1 MVFSSVIS
9 AIVHGCFGLG
19 TQTGA
24 RFGGASASQSYAV
37 RVKWLVAS
45 LLSIIALL
53 CTAMVL
59 LYWQIQPPPPTP
71 VEQPVAGIS
80 SSPKTTAILIAR
92 RRIEAGMQMDASMFD
107 IQDMSP
113 SYVPEGAVLASDRQL
128 LQGKFAKELINTGF
142 PVSRDLVADHPIAD
156 DVLIPPGFRAISIPI
171 DEVSSVSYQIQPN
184 KRVDVLLT
192 FTYDGE
198 PAVVPVVETAKIV
211 SIGSIPGQPNGGA
224 GAKTA
229 TLLVTADDALKIEL
243 AKQYGKLGLV
253 RAGDE
258 EVPKGGTQANP
269 LTGRGLFKPG
279 SATPAPEAHVDG
291 RMVMNDPKTGRQFIY
306 SLVGG
311 RWKMETN
318 QP

>member
-1 MVFSSVIS
+1 MVFSSVLT
-9 AIVHGCFGLG
+9 AIFGFG
-19 TQTGA
+19 SQAGS

-37 RVKWLVAS
+37 RVKWLVAA

-59 LYWQIQPPPPTP
+59 LYWQIQPPAALPQSPSP
-71 VEQPVAGIS
+71 AGITS
-80 SSPKTTAILIAR
+80 APKTVAILIAR

-107 IQDMSP
+107 VQEMSP
-113 SYVPEGAVLASDRQL
+113 SYVPESAVLAVDRPL
-128 LQGKFAKELINTGF
+128 LQGKFARELINTGF
-142 PVSRDLVADHPIAD
+142 PVSKELVSDRPIAD

-184 KRVDVLLT
+184 KRVDVLLS
-192 FTYDGE
+192 FTYKGE
-198 PAVVPVVETAKIV
+198 PAVVPVVETAKIL
-211 SIGSIPGQPNGGA
+211 SIGSTPGQPNGGA
-224 GAKTA
+224 GARTA

-258 EVPKGGTQANP
+258 EMPKTVTQPNP
-269 LTGRGLFKPG
+269 LTGKGLFEPG
-279 SATPAPEAHVDG
+279 SAEPAPQPHVDG
-291 RMVMNDPKTGRQFIY
+291 RMVMTDPKTGRQFTY
-306 SLVGG
+306 VLSGG
-311 RWKMETN
+311 RWTVQGA